1 MDKVYFIDGEY
12 VSADTATLPVTDLA
26 IVRGYGVFDF
36 FRTYGGKPIQLERNV
51 ARLRNSARLI
61 ELDVPWTDAEITNII
76 LQTIERNNF
85 PEANVRVI
93 VTGGDSPNF
102 ITPDEKPRLLV
113 YVEPLTPL
121 PEAWYTDGV
130 KVITVQEERYKP
142 GSKSLAYISAI
153 IAQKRAR
160 EADAI
165 EALYIDRDNNVREGT
180 TTNIF
185 AFYNDTV
192 ITPEE
197 QILPGVTRGRV
208 LEILRERYTVEERPL
223 PYDELLRADGVVITA
238 ANKQVVPVIQID
250 EHKFGTEPGTHS
262 KQLMQAFHE
271 YTQRHARQREQVQA

>member
-165 EALYIDRDNNVREGT
+165 EALYLDRDNNVREGT

-223 PYDELLRADGVVITA
+223 PYDELLRADEVVITA